1 MVTAILAY
9 YTTLLGNDMKLKQLC
24 LWLVL
29 SITASV
35 NSYAKETAYRL
46 STFIKPSFQQITLK
60 VDPNSPTFSGKTTI
74 AIDVTKATDTIG
86 FYQKALNIQ
95 QAYLTSDDIRIPL
108 VVSSS
113 DYDIQHGKANQ
124 TITANRYTL
133 HIVFDGKFNT
143 TSDGMYLSKFEGLS
157 YIFTQF
163 EDMYARRAFPSF
175 DEPGFKIP
183 YQMTVMSPEKYTV
196 LSNTLINKR
205 TVKDGWQ
212 TVEFNKTKPMPT
224 YLVALAVGELD
235 SYDIPNLSVPGKI
248 YTPKGQAGRTKF
260 AAKNTAGI
268 LKNLET
274 YFGSPYPYE
283 KLDFIAVPN
292 FTFGAMENAGL
303 VTYRSSLL
311 LLEDEPR
318 LAEQSSTL
326 NVIAHELA
334 HMWYGNLVTMA
345 WWNDLWLNEAFASWM
360 ASKVMMDMY
369 PEQNFKGRLVQESA
383 FGADASPTV
392 KPVKKVVKSQTDVM
406 DGLGLNYS
414 KGESILQLIE
424 SMVGEKAFQKGIQT
438 YIKNNAWGNAQADDL
453 WKVLSTVADFDVPAM
468 MKTYLEQP
476 SYPLVEFAATGGISQ
491 SRYRLKGSEVK
502 EQAWIVPLAISYKKD
517 GKILHTNL
525 FLNETQT
532 TVSELAEADWIFPNE
547 NAMGY
552 MRWKVSAE
560 QLSALLIDIS
570 VLNVREKKSLLYN
583 TEALFSAGEI
593 ELGAMMAVM
602 DALIGDNDP
611 MIGRA
616 VVATMNDFLY
626 LVDKNNEAMFA
637 QFITK
642 KLTPWFERLGVT
654 EQSDDSTDTTRLRSA
669 VYGMLSRYANTP
681 EVEQISAKLAA
692 QYLLDPTSV
701 PRSIATGALRNMA
714 RFSDQNW
721 LTTLKD
727 YYVDHSD
734 ANIRSTV
741 SRAMIFTDEQKI
753 LQTLD
758 FALSPHVSPANAITH
773 VSTAMSGL
781 DEHTIFYAWL
791 DKNFDILS
799 KKMPAYHIARMP
811 EYFSRSCDA
820 DNIELAKKFYT
831 NKKANFEGM
840 ARSYDVA
847 MYSANQCLSLKEANQ
862 ASFNHYLKVTTEVMT
877 EITTETTPEL
887 TTETMTE
894 S

>member
-1 MVTAILAY
+1 
-9 YTTLLGNDMKLKQLC
+9 MKFKHLC

-29 SITASV
+29 SVTVSV
-35 NSYAKETAYRL
+35 NSHAKETAHRL
-46 STFIKPSFQQITLK
+46 STFIQPSFQQITLK
-60 VDPNSPTFSGKTTI
+60 VDPDNPTFSGKTTI
-74 AIDVTKATDTIG
+74 TIDVTKATDTIG
-86 FYQKALNIQ
+86 FYQKGLNIQ
-95 QAYLTSDDIRIPL
+95 LAYLTDGNTRIPL
-108 VVSSS
+108 TVSSN
-113 DYDIQHGKANQ
+113 DYDIQHGKASQN
-124 TITANRYTL
+124 IAANRYKL
-133 HIVFDGKFNT
+133 HIVFDGNFNT
-143 TSDGMYLSKFEGLS
+143 TSDGMYVSKFEGLN

-183 YQMTVMSPEKYTV
+183 FQMTVMSPDKYTV
-196 LSNTLINKR
+196 LSNTLVNKR
-205 TVKDGWQ
+205 SVKEGWQ

-248 YTPKGQAGRTKF
+248 YTPKGQAQRTKF
-260 AAKNTAGI
+260 AAKHAAGI
-268 LKNLET
+268 LQNLEH
-274 YFGSPYPYE
+274 YFGSSYPYE
-283 KLDFIAVPN
+283 KLDFVAVPN

-318 LAEQSSTL
+318 LAEQARTL

-360 ASKVMMDMY
+360 ASKVMMDLY

-392 KPVKKVVKSQTDVM
+392 KPIKKVVRSQTDVM

-424 SMVGEKAFQKGIQT
+424 SMVGEEAFQKGIQT
-438 YIKNNAWGNAQADDL
+438 YMKNNAWKNAQADDL
-453 WKVLSTVADFDVPAM
+453 WEVLSTVADFDVPAM

-476 SYPLVEFAATGGISQ
+476 GYPLVEFAANGKISQ
-491 SRYRLKGSEVK
+491 SRYHLKGAQVE
-502 EQAWIVPLAISYKKD
+502 ERAWIVPLTITYKKN
-517 GKILHTNL
+517 GKISRTNV

-532 TVSELAEADWIFPNE
+532 TVSELTEADWIFPNE
-547 NAMGY
+547 DAMGY
-552 MRWKVSAE
+552 MRWKTSPN
-560 QLSALLIDIS
+560 QLSALLADMS

-583 TEALFSAGEI
+583 AEALFSAGEI
-593 ELGAMMAVM
+593 ELGEMMAVV
-602 DALIGDNDP
+602 DTLVDDSDP

-626 LVDKNNEAMFA
+626 LVNKNNEAMFG
-637 QFITK
+637 QFVTK

-654 EQSDDSTDTTRLRSA
+654 EQADDSTDATRLRST

-681 EVEQISAKLAA
+681 NVGKISTELANK
-692 QYLLDPTSV
+692 YLLDPTSI
-701 PRSIATGALRNMA
+701 PRGIAIRALRNMT
-714 RFSDQNW
+714 RFGDQNW
-721 LTTLKD
+721 FTTLKN
-727 YYVDHSD
+727 YYINHSD
-734 ANIRSTV
+734 ANIRGTI

-758 FALSPHVSPANAITH
+758 FALSDYVSPADTITNIS
-773 VSTAMSGL
+773 VAMSGL
-781 DEHTIFYAWL
+781 DDQTIFYVWL
-791 DKNFDILS
+791 NKNFVALS
-799 KKMPAYHIARMP
+799 KKMPAYHLARMP
-811 EYFSRSCDA
+811 EYFSSSCDT
-820 DNIELAKKFYT
+820 DNIKLAKRFYAD
-831 NKKANFEGM
+831 KKASFEGM
-840 ARSYDVA
+840 TRSYDIA
-847 MYSANQCLSLKEANQ
+847 IHAAKQCLSLKEVNQ
-862 ASFNHYLKVTTEVMT
+862 VSFNHHLSVA
-877 EITTETTPEL
+877 
-887 TTETMTE
+887 TE